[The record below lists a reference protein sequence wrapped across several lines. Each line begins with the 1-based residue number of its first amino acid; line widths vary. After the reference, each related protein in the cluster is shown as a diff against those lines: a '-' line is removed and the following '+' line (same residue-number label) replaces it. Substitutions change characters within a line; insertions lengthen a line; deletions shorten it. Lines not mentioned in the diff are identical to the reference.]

1 MASHHHGPYGA
12 QVTGGP
18 HGTPSSGA
26 PTSSS
31 GQPSTV
37 GTRNSQQDSDA
48 SNEVSGLPAS
58 PFPLC
63 ALFLF
68 LSSLHRFSFF
78 FLSFS
83 LSLLLPFHSFLSF
96 FFLSHFS
103 LVPPLPLPFPVFSFT
118 CFLLSNSF
126 HSSLIFSLPTPSS
139 PLCPSFLF
147 FSPNLFL
154 VLTLTPLPHCPCHP
168 PLFLFVSDLFITLLF
183 LSFSL
188 FPFCLSHF
196 LSSIFYSSL
205 LLSPLSSPLSSLLSP
220 LSSLLSSPLFYCPY
234 SKLFLSLDLNLYCF
248 NCNVFILVWCCK
260 YS

>member
-58 PFPLC
+58 PLSLVC
-63 ALFLF
+63 SLILF
-68 LSSLHRFSFF
+68 LSSLFTDSLSFSSHSLFLYFFPFTHFSLFLFF
-78 FLSFS
+78 FLS
-83 LSLLLPFHSFLSF
+83 PFT
-96 FFLSHFS
+96 HFS
-103 LVPPLPLPFPVFSFT
+103 LVPPLPLPFPVFSIT

-147 FSPNLFL
+147 LSPNLFL
-154 VLTLTPLPHCPCHP
+154 VLTLTPLPHCPYHP

-183 LSFSL
+183 VSFPLSFSL
-188 FPFCLSHF
+188 SQSLSAF
-196 LSSIFYSSL
+196 LLFSLPSST
-205 LLSPLSSPLSSLLSP
+205 P
-220 LSSLLSSPLFYCPY
+220 LLSSPCPY

-248 NCNVFILVWCCK
+248 NCNVFILVWCYK